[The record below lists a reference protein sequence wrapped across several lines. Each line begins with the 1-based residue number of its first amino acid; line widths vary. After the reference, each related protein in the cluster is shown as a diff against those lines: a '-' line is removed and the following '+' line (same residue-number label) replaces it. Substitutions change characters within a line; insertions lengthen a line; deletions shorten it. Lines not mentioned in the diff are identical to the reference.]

1 MRPQNQ
7 AGQCLYPLSSSYI
20 RDTHQEGRV
29 GRKAIGRQ
37 SVLIPAYSRMFFDQ
51 AKIYVKAGDGGNGC
65 VSFRREKFVPRGGPD
80 GGDGGGGGNVI
91 IRVDPNLRTL
101 IDLHYHPHY
110 RAEDGGGG
118 RGGKRRGKDGSDLVI
133 KLPPGTMIRDAET
146 SLLMADLV
154 SGGQEIIVARG
165 GRGGRGNVKF
175 VTSTNR
181 APRQAEDGQPGS
193 KISLILEL
201 KLLADVGLIGCPN
214 AGKSSLLARLSRARP
229 KVAPYPFTTLSPNLG
244 VVMVGHNESFIL
256 ADIPGLIEGAH
267 RGAGL
272 GHGFLRHIERT
283 KLLIH
288 LLDVMG
294 YEGHALLESFR
305 ATNEELRLHN
315 PQLCSR
321 PQVIAVNKMDLPG
334 AEEEFSRFE
343 SAIPPEEYTVFP
355 ISALTGQG
363 LKVLVR
369 EVAHMLKRG
378 EIQSQ
383 ASDG

>member
-1 MRPQNQ
+1 
-7 AGQCLYPLSSSYI
+7 
-20 RDTHQEGRV
+20 
-29 GRKAIGRQ
+29 
-37 SVLIPAYSRMFFDQ
+37 VLIPAYSRMFFDQ
-51 AKIYVKAGDGGNGC
+51 AKIYVKAGNGGNGC

-80 GGDGGGGGNVI
+80 GGDGGEGGNVI

-110 RAEDGGGG
+110 RAKDGAGG
-118 RGGKRRGKDGSDLVI
+118 RGGKKRGKDGTDFII
-133 KLPPGTMIRDAET
+133 KVPPGTIIRDAET
-146 SLLMADLV
+146 SRLMTDLV
-154 SGGQEIIVARG
+154 SWGQEIIVARG

-181 APRQAEDGQPGS
+181 APRQAEDGQAGS

-214 AGKSSLLARLSRARP
+214 AGKSSLLARLSRAHP

-256 ADIPGLIEGAH
+256 ADIPGLIKGAH

-272 GHGFLRHIERT
+272 GHDFLRHIERT

-288 LLDVMG
+288 LLDVGG
-294 YEGHALLESFR
+294 YEGHTLLESFR

-321 PQVIAVNKMDLPG
+321 SQVIAVNKMDLPG
-334 AEEEFSRFE
+334 AEKEFSRFE
-343 SAIPPEEYTVFP
+343 SAIPPGEYTVFP
-355 ISALTGQG
+355 ISVLTGQG
-363 LKVLVR
+363 LKLLVR
-369 EVAHMLKRG
+369 EVAHILNSIRNLKSS
-378 EIQSQ
+378 E
-383 ASDG
+383 